1 MTQNYNNHTH
11 SWLDISTAAIKML
24 PRMPIFLAGVYQLAQ
39 PKKTDSGSNVGL
51 FQQQATRQ
59 PNALFLQYGDE
70 RYSYSQFNAWIN
82 RIARRLQA
90 EGIQHGDCVAVMMEN
105 CPQLLATVYAINK
118 LGAIAGMMNF
128 KQRGAV
134 LEHSFAIIHA
144 KLLIYTT
151 SCDEA
156 LASCTLPS
164 QLRCYEFAQIHAE
177 SQDLSSANLA
187 ETDAIKLGDICYYV
201 FTSGTTGMPKSAALT
216 HLRWIKAGIAFGK
229 MAMALKP
236 SDIQYCAM
244 PLYHN
249 TALSVTLSTAISTGS
264 SIVLAEKFSAT
275 RFWDDIRQ
283 YGCTCFVY
291 VGEICRFLLN
301 QPEQTNDADHR
312 VRVILGNG
320 LRSEIW
326 DAFQQRFGIKRIAEL
341 YGASEG
347 NVGFVNAFN
356 LKRTVGFSPMTYAI
370 VKFDIEDEQ
379 PLVDSHGHMQRVG
392 KGEMGLLITEV
403 SDKAPFDGYT
413 NNQAANDAK
422 LMHNVF
428 RTGDCWFNTG
438 DLVRDQGFRH
448 IAFIDRVGDTFRW
461 KAENVATTEVEAQI
475 QSFSDVLEAV
485 VYGVEVPNTDGRA
498 GMASLILAHGKKFN
512 PITFYQHIKHH
523 LPDYAVPLF
532 VRLGDHHEVTGTFK
546 IKKNDL
552 KKQGFKPL
560 HEHDAIY
567 VLMDRTLG
575 YQRLDDTIL
584 TAIEQGQ
591 VRF

>member
-1 MTQNYNNHTH
+1 MATSSSALTH
-11 SWLDISTAAIKML
+11 SWWDITKAALHML
-24 PRMPIFLAGVYQLAQ
+24 PRMPQFVAGVYQLAQ
-39 PKKTDSGSNVGL
+39 PKKTDFGSNVGL
-51 FQQQATRQ
+51 FQRQAARQ
-59 PNALFLQYGDE
+59 PDALFLQFGNERFSYGE
-70 RYSYSQFNAWIN
+70 FNQWIN
-82 RIARRLQA
+82 RLARRLQA

-118 LGAIAGMMNF
+118 LGAIAGMMNY

-134 LEHSFAIIHA
+134 LDHSFQIINS
-144 KLLIYTT
+144 KLLVY
-151 SCDEA
+151 SRYCEEA
-156 LASCTLPS
+156 LQSCQQPTAMP
-164 QLRCYEFAQIHAE
+164 CFEFAQFDAE
-177 SQDLSSANLA
+177 SRDLSCDNLA
-187 ETDAIKLGDICYYV
+187 ETDTIRLGDICYYV

-264 SIVLAEKFSAT
+264 SVVLAEKFSASQ
-275 RFWDDIRQ
+275 FWDDIRH
-283 YGCTCFVY
+283 YRCTCFVY

-301 QPEQTNDADHR
+301 QPEQANDADHQ

-370 VKFDIEDEQ
+370 VRFDIDTEQ
-379 PLVDSHGHMQRVG
+379 PLVDPQGHMQRVK
-392 KGEMGLLITEV
+392 KGEVGLLVTEV

-413 NNQAANDAK
+413 NNPEANQAK

-428 RTGDCWFNTG
+428 KTGDCWFNTG

-448 IAFIDRVGDTFRW
+448 ISFIDRVGDTFRW

-475 QSFSDVLEAV
+475 QTFDGVAEAV
-485 VYGVEVPNTDGRA
+485 VYGVEVPNTEGRA
-498 GMASLILAHGKKFN
+498 GMASLVLAAGKHFD
-512 PITFYQHIKHH
+512 PRAFYQHLKHH

-532 VRLGDHHEVTGTFK
+532 VRLADYHEVTGTYK
-546 IKKNDL
+546 VMKKEL
-552 KKQGFKPL
+552 KKQSYRL
-560 HEHDAIY
+560 RHEGEKIY
-567 VLMDRTLG
+567 VLLDRRLG
-575 YQRLDDTIL
+575 YQLLESNIMD
-584 TAIEQGQ
+584 AIEQGN
-591 VRF
+591 VRW

>member
-1 MTQNYNNHTH
+1 MTENYNKHTH

-24 PRMPIFLAGVYQLAQ
+24 PRMPNFLAGVYQLAQ

-51 FQQQATRQ
+51 FQQQAARQ
-59 PNALFLQYGDE
+59 PDALFLQYGDE
-70 RYSYSQFNAWIN
+70 RYSYAQFNAWIN

-90 EGIQHGDCVAVMMEN
+90 DGIQHGDCVAVMMEN

-164 QLRCYEFAQIHAE
+164 ELKCYEFAQIHAE

-187 ETDAIKLGDICYYV
+187 ATDAIKLGDICYYV

-275 RFWDDIRQ
+275 RFWDDIRH

-320 LRSEIW
+320 LRREIW

-370 VKFDIEDEQ
+370 VKFDIEREQ
-379 PLVDSHGHMQRVG
+379 PIVDDSGYMQRVG

-413 NNQAANDAK
+413 NNPSANAAK

-428 RTGDCWFNTG
+428 KAGDCWFNTG
-438 DLVRDQGFRH
+438 DLVCDQGFRH
-448 IAFIDRVGDTFRW
+448 IGFIDRVGDTFRW

-475 QSFSDVLEAV
+475 QTYTGIAEAV

-498 GMASLILAHGKKFN
+498 GMASLVLAAGKAFD
-512 PITFYQHIKHH
+512 PRAFYQHLKTK

-532 VRLGDHHEVTGTFK
+532 VRLTDHHEVTGTFK
-546 IKKNDL
+546 VMKKEL
-552 KKQGFKPL
+552 KKQSYRLRKEGERL
-560 HEHDAIY
+560 Y
-567 VLMDRTLG
+567 VLLDRRLG
-575 YQRLDDTIL
+575 YQPLSDDVVEQ
-584 TAIEQGQ
+584 IEQGQ

>member
-1 MTQNYNNHTH
+1 MVTKNNNNTH
-11 SWLDISTAAIKML
+11 SWLDISVAAAKML
-24 PRMPIFLAGVYQLAQ
+24 PRMPNFLRGVWQLAR
-39 PKKTDSGSNVGL
+39 PNKTDYGSTAGL
-51 FQQQATRQ
+51 LQQQAAKR
-59 PNALFLQYGDE
+59 PDAVFLYYQQQQFSYGD
-70 RYSYSQFNAWIN
+70 FNAWCN
-82 RIARRLQA
+82 RLARRLQA
-90 EGIQHGDCVAVMMEN
+90 AGVKKGDCVAVMMGN
-105 CPQLLATVYAINK
+105 CPQLLACVFAINK
-118 LGAIAGMMNF
+118 LGAVAGMMNY

-134 LEHSFAIIHA
+134 LEHSFDIIKA
-144 KLLIYTT
+144 KLLIYTAD
-151 SCDEA
+151 CQEA
-156 LASCTLPS
+156 LDSCRLNSSIEVFEYPELHADSVDLAST
-164 QLRCYEFAQIHAE
+164 
-177 SQDLSSANLA
+177 NLA
-187 ETDAIKLGDICYYV
+187 ETDTIQLGDECYYV

-216 HLRWIKAGIAFGK
+216 HLRWFKAGIAFGT

-249 TALSVTLSTAISTGS
+249 TALSVSISTAIRSGS
-264 SIVLAEKFSAT
+264 SVVLAERFSASE
-275 RFWDDIRQ
+275 FWHDIRR
-283 YGCTCFVY
+283 YRCTCFVY

-301 QPEQTNDADHR
+301 QPEQASDRDHQ

-320 LRSEIW
+320 LRAEIW
-326 DAFQQRFGIKRIAEL
+326 DAFQQRFGIKRICEL

-356 LKRTVGFSPMTYAI
+356 LRRTVGFSPMTYAI
-370 VKFDIEDEQ
+370 VKFDIDNER
-379 PLVDSHGHMQRVG
+379 PLVNSSGHMQRVG
-392 KGEMGLLITEV
+392 KGQIGLLITAV
-403 SDKAPFDGYT
+403 TDKAPFDGYT

-428 RTGDCWFNTG
+428 KPGDCWFNTG

-475 QSFSDVLEAV
+475 QSFTDVLEAV
-485 VYGVEVPNTDGRA
+485 VYGVQVPNTDGRA
-498 GMASLILAHGKKFN
+498 GMASLILAQGKKFN
-512 PITFYQHIKHH
+512 PTSFYQHIKQL

-546 IKKNDL
+546 IKKNQL
-552 KKQGFKPL
+552 KQQGFKPL

-567 VLMDRTLG
+567 VLIDRALG
-575 YQRLDDTIL
+575 YQRLDHSTL
-584 TAIEQGQ
+584 NAIEQGQ